1 VAESIFRGK
10 HSCKREH
17 FGSGKNYSFL
27 GAKSTSILDCVSWS
41 VRWSVGWSVP
51 TMQLRGK
58 LNTSRLI
65 REERE
70 EEENWLRGKIVTSRL
85 IREEGEE
92 EENWLRR
99 DSFAPRD

>member
-1 VAESIFRGK
+1 M
-10 HSCKREH
+10 
-17 FGSGKNYSFL
+17 FL
-27 GAKSTSILDCVSWS
+27 GAKSTSILDCVGWS

-65 REERE
+65 REEGE
-70 EEENWLRGKIVTSRL
+70 EEENWLRGKLVTSQL
-85 IREEGEE
+85 IRAEGEE